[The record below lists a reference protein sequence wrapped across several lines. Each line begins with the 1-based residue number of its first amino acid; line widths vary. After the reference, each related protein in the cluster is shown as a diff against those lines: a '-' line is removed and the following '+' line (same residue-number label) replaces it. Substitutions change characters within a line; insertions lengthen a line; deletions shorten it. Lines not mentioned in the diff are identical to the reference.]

1 MTLKNPFK
9 PLTPHGE
16 RRLFIHFI
24 IILLIGI
31 AIFCASSCETT
42 RQGKDPCKYRRGM
55 SGYGY
60 GWLKCV
66 ETGKVCILYPD
77 GSIVCTY
84 IDKK

>member
-1 MTLKNPFK
+1 MNTK
-9 PLTPHGE
+9 PYPHRE
-16 RRLFIHFI
+16 RRSAINFVIGLLIAAI
-24 IILLIGI
+24 IIM
-31 AIFCASSCETT
+31 ACSCTVT
-42 RQGKDPCKYRRGM
+42 GRGKDPCKYRRGM